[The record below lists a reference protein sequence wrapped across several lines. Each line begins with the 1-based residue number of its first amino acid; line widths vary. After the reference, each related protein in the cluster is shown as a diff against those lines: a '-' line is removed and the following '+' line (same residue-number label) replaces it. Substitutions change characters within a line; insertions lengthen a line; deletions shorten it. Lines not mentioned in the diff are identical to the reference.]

1 MGSAGDRSTVSRF
14 VDSQGSPFGQQWE
27 VLVTV
32 MRSHDFAS
40 VQGSPFGQ
48 QWEVQVT
55 VVRCHD
61 FAGEML
67 QFSTWTWEATVVMT
81 DSFSL
86 AAIKQQDEGNSYRR

>member
-1 MGSAGDRSTVSRF
+1 MGSAGDRGHGLTIS
-14 VDSQGSPFGQQWE
+14 G
-27 VLVTV
+27 
-32 MRSHDFAS
+32 
-40 VQGSPFGQ
+40 VQGSPFRL

-61 FAGEML
+61 FAGEMP

-86 AAIKQQDEGNSYRR
+86 AAIKQQDEENSYRR

>member
-1 MGSAGDRSTVSRF
+1 MVTIRKQWEVRVTGDRSH
-14 VDSQGSPFGQQWE
+14 DSLIGQGSPFG
-27 VLVTV
+27 L
-32 MRSHDFAS
+32 
-40 VQGSPFGQ
+40 